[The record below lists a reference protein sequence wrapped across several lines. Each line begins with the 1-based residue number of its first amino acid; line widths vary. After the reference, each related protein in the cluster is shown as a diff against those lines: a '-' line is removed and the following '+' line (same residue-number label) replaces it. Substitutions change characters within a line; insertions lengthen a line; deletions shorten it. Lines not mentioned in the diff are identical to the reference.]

1 MKNQTADKE
10 TKKMTEAELAG
21 KLRGLQILQS
31 LCILAAFICGLGC
44 VIVLLFTRSALT
56 AALLFCAAAACIAG
70 GSALRGRKKKLIR
83 EQLAGFFRS
92 ELESAFGLDRRTP
105 EMSIDRELMERLGLS
120 CGEWEECGVENL
132 YEGTHGGITF
142 SAANVLLEHVYVVRQ
157 AHEGANTCRKTV
169 FGGIV
174 FRCKT
179 DRTPSAPI
187 RVVMRTDG
195 SPCGILTGNAAFDGR
210 FCVTADQNAVSL
222 INPLF
227 AEAFEPLLQSVRGQ
241 VIGMYWEDG
250 VFTAVLE
257 TRYGFAVVSDDADQG
272 NLEAVRR
279 SYRDSLREMGRL
291 TDLVMK
297 NPVLFPGRD

>member
-1 MKNQTADKE
+1 MKNKTAEKG
-10 TKKMTEAELAG
+10 TKRMTETELSE
-21 KLRGLQILQS
+21 KLKHLHVLQS
-31 LCILAAFICGLGC
+31 LCVLAAFISGLGC
-44 VIVLLFTRSALT
+44 VIVLVSRSSLE
-56 AALLFCAAAACIAG
+56 AALLFGVAAVCIAG
-70 GSALRGRKKKLIR
+70 GGAIRRRKKTLIR
-83 EQLAGFFRS
+83 EQLAGFFQS

-105 EMSIDRELMERLGLS
+105 EMSIDRELMERLGLP
-120 CGEWEECGVENL
+120 CGEWEECSVDNL
-132 YEGTHGGITF
+132 YEGAHCGVTF

-179 DRTPSAPI
+179 DRSPSAPI
-187 RVVMRTDG
+187 RAVMRTDG

-222 INPLF
+222 INPQF

-241 VIGMYWEDG
+241 VVGMYWEDG
-250 VFTAVLE
+250 VFTAALE
-257 TRYGFAVVSDDADQG
+257 TKYGFAVVSDDADQG
-272 NLEAVRR
+272 DLEAVRR

-291 TDLVMK
+291 TELVIK
-297 NPVLFPGRD
+297 NPVLFSGRD